1 MANLQQRAAQTP
13 ARQSRFQQTRF
24 QQTIAQAG
32 GRLQRWATNPWRRV
46 SLQLIVLL
54 LSFSI
59 GGVVASISG
68 QLAQI
73 DPIGAVICVLAM
85 ELAIRARGPL
95 LRHRDQRLG
104 LNLLDM
110 GRMGLLYGL
119 LLDGFKLL

>member
-1 MANLQQRAAQTP
+1 MAILQQRPAQ
-13 ARQSRFQQTRF
+13 QSRFQQTRF

-32 GRLQRWATNPWRRV
+32 GRLQRWASNPWRRL

-54 LSFSI
+54 MSFSI

-73 DPIGAVICVLAM
+73 DPIGAVICVLLI

-95 LRHRDQRLG
+95 LRHAEQRLG

-110 GRMGLLYGL
+110 ARFGLLYGL